1 MYLLSLFRKLNI
13 NIPGTQPASIAGV
26 LSNKL
31 RKKSV
36 SKPQKA
42 GRRAIPIGKLVAPI
56 FGEKMLQ
63 NQVLLAVSIRICAAY
78 TRIGMIVSV
87 RVMYFQSRG
96 ASLAIIGA
104 MASAYLIS
112 NFVFQYPSGWIAYP
126 SGR

>member
-63 NQVLLAVSIRICAAY
+63 NQLLLAVSPAIYGSY
-78 TRIGMIVSV
+78 TAFCMIGPL
-87 RVMYFQSRG
+87 RG
-96 ASLAIIGA
+96 LYAPTPWASPATT
-104 MASAYLIS
+104 
-112 NFVFQYPSGWIAYP
+112 
-126 SGR
+126 